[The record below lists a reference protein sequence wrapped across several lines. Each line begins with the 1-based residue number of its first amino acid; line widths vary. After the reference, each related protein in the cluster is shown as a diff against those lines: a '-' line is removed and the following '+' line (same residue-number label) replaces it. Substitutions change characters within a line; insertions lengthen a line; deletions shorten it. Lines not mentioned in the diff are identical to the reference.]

1 MNMRTKRMLRRGLTA
16 LAAALA
22 MMTALAAPAFAYAG
36 DSADSKAEAAEQQSS
51 GNQTAVQT
59 ERIGTVTT
67 NGGRLN
73 LRDGASTDYNIIG
86 QLPCGDTVTVI
97 GEENG
102 WYKVIVPEKEGYVYG
117 GYLKVSEGTVISND
131 DADEGSST
139 GAENSASPLTPDGNL
154 ELVDDVYQASDGKQ
168 FITVQ
173 SKNDNTFYIVI
184 DRDKNGENVYLLNL
198 VDEADLMALMQDGEV
213 TVKCTCTDHCEAGD
227 VDMNCPVCKTNL
239 TECTGT
245 VKEEPKPT
253 AVPEEPEEPEPEKS
267 SSAPLL
273 LLLLITG
280 LGAGGAVY
288 WFKSR
293 KQKPDTKGPDDLD
306 DYDFGEDDED
316 DEEEYIIEDD
326 QPDET
331 DEA

>member
-1 MNMRTKRMLRRGLTA
+1 M
-16 LAAALA
+16 
-22 MMTALAAPAFAYAG
+22 
-36 DSADSKAEAAEQQSS
+36 
-51 GNQTAVQT
+51 
-59 ERIGTVTT
+59 TT

-73 LRDGASTDYNIIG
+73 LRDGASTSYNIIG

-117 GYLKVSEGTVISND
+117 GYLNVSESTVAAGDNVD
-131 DADEGSST
+131 TSST
-139 GAENSASPLTPDGNL
+139 GTGSTGDTDSGTPLTPDGNL
-154 ELVDDVYQASDGKQ
+154 ELVDDVYQTSDGKQ

-184 DRDKNGENVYLLNL
+184 DRDKNGENVYFLNL

-213 TVKCTCTDHCEAGD
+213 TVKCTCTDRCEAGE
-227 VDMNCPVCKTNL
+227 VDLNCPVCKTNL

-245 VKEEPKPT
+245 VKEEPEPT
-253 AVPEEPEEPEPEKS
+253 VVPEEPEEPEPEKN

-273 LLLLITG
+273 LLLLIAG

-288 WFKSR
+288 WFKFR

-306 DYDFGEDDED
+306 DYDFGDDDED
-316 DEEEYIIEDD
+316 DEEEYVIEDD
-326 QPDET
+326 QPDDT

>member
-1 MNMRTKRMLRRGLTA
+1 MRTKRMLRRGLTA

-36 DSADSKAEAAEQQSS
+36 DSAEAAEQQSS
-51 GNQTAVQT
+51 ASQTAVQS

-73 LRDGASTDYNIIG
+73 LRDGASTSYNIIG

-117 GYLKVSEGTVISND
+117 GYLKVSEGTVIAGDN
-131 DADEGSST
+131 ADTNST
-139 GAENSASPLTPDGNL
+139 GSTGDTDSGAPLTPDGNL
-154 ELVDDVYQASDGKQ
+154 ELVDDVYQTSDGKQ

-184 DRDKNGENVYLLNL
+184 DRDKNGENVYFLNL
-198 VDEADLMALMQDGEV
+198 VEEADLMALMQDGEV
-213 TVKCTCTDHCEAGD
+213 TVKCTCTDRCEAGD
-227 VDMNCPVCKTNL
+227 VDLNCPVCKTNL

-245 VKEEPKPT
+245 VKEEPEPT
-253 AVPEEPEEPEPEKS
+253 VVPEEP
-267 SSAPLL
+267 
-273 LLLLITG
+273 
-280 LGAGGAVY
+280 
-288 WFKSR
+288 
-293 KQKPDTKGPDDLD
+293 
-306 DYDFGEDDED
+306 
-316 DEEEYIIEDD
+316 
-326 QPDET
+326 
-331 DEA
+331 

>member
-1 MNMRTKRMLRRGLTA
+1 M
-16 LAAALA
+16 
-22 MMTALAAPAFAYAG
+22 
-36 DSADSKAEAAEQQSS
+36 
-51 GNQTAVQT
+51 
-59 ERIGTVTT
+59 TT

-73 LRDGASTDYNIIG
+73 LRDGASTSYNIIG
-86 QLPCGDTVTVI
+86 QLPCGDIVTVI

-117 GYLKVSEGTVISND
+117 GYLKVSEGTVASGDN
-131 DADEGSST
+131 ADTSSAGT
-139 GAENSASPLTPDGNL
+139 ESSGTPLTPDGNL
-154 ELVDDVYQASDGKQ
+154 ELVDDVYQTSDGKQ

-184 DRDKNGENVYLLNL
+184 DRDKNGENVYFLNL

-213 TVKCTCTDHCEAGD
+213 TVKCTCTDRCEAGD
-227 VDMNCPVCKTNL
+227 VDLNCPVCKTNL

-245 VKEEPKPT
+245 VKEEPEPT
-253 AVPEEPEEPEPEKS
+253 VVPEEPEEPEPEKS

-273 LLLLITG
+273 LLLLIAG

-288 WFKSR
+288 WFKFR

-306 DYDFGEDDED
+306 DYDFGDDDED

-326 QPDET
+326 QPEET

>member
-1 MNMRTKRMLRRGLTA
+1 M
-16 LAAALA
+16 
-22 MMTALAAPAFAYAG
+22 
-36 DSADSKAEAAEQQSS
+36 
-51 GNQTAVQT
+51 
-59 ERIGTVTT
+59 
-67 NGGRLN
+67 
-73 LRDGASTDYNIIG
+73 
-86 QLPCGDTVTVI
+86 I

-117 GYLKVSEGTVISND
+117 GYLNVSESTVVAGDNTDVSSDGT
-131 DADEGSST
+131 ESS
-139 GAENSASPLTPDGNL
+139 GAPLTPDGNL
-154 ELVDDVYQASDGKQ
+154 ELVDDVYQTSDGKQ

-184 DRDKNGENVYLLNL
+184 DRDKNGENVYFLNL

-213 TVKCTCTDHCEAGD
+213 TVKCTCTDRCEAGD
-227 VDMNCPVCKTNL
+227 VDLNCPVCKTNL

-245 VKEEPKPT
+245 VKEEPEPT
-253 AVPEEPEEPEPEKS
+253 VVPEEPEEPEPEKS

-273 LLLLITG
+273 LLLLIAG

-288 WFKSR
+288 WFKFR

-306 DYDFGEDDED
+306 DYDFGDDDED

-326 QPDET
+326 QPEET
-331 DEA
+331 DEV